1 MVPHS
6 QFETTLKGHPSF
18 GAAPRRMAT
27 AFTETK
33 SQLHFFCPVL
43 LPSFSFLL
51 ILPILSFS
59 FPSFFFLLFSFLS
72 QLLIPKALPNKPP
85 AHLVLISESASQ
97 GTQPVTPL
105 GNAKPGGLGC
115 LSPIASSRED
125 EKWLRTNSS
134 RKIMGHSTFP
144 EIEQLNAWR
153 DARSDTTFVCSTK

>member
-1 MVPHS
+1 MVPHP

-33 SQLHFFCPVL
+33 SQLRFFCPIL
-43 LPSFSFLL
+43 LLSFPFLL
-51 ILPILSFS
+51 TLPILSFS
-59 FPSFFFLLFSFLS
+59 FPSLFFLPFSFLS
-72 QLLIPKALPNKPP
+72 QLSIPKALPNKPP

-115 LSPIASSRED
+115 LSPIASSREN
-125 EKWLRTNSS
+125 EKWLRFIQRNHGSL
-134 RKIMGHSTFP
+134 HLP
-144 EIEQLNAWR
+144 
-153 DARSDTTFVCSTK
+153 